1 MSSFTHL
8 LTDTLVAAE
17 GIAAVTSILFYK
29 SIKGSHYRYFSVFLT
44 VIFCCELFGMF
55 GEKLIAYSNPSFF
68 NYFVIPLEFLFFFWL
83 YACKSFKNK
92 KLFYIF
98 SLIYA
103 LSFILNELYFIK
115 NKSIFSFNYTMGSFL
130 LMFLVIIEYYKQINS
145 DDILNFTKNK
155 MFYINLG
162 VTLFYIGSLP
172 FWAFYMQLLEYE
184 KIWRLYLIYFRISG
198 IIMYL
203 LFASSFIWGKR
214 SS

>member
-1 MSSFTHL
+1 MYNFLHL
-8 LTDTLVAAE
+8 LSDSLFAAE
-17 GIAAVTSILFYK
+17 AIAAITSIVYYK
-29 SIKGSHYRYFSVFLT
+29 SIKASHYRYFSIFLI
-44 VIFCCELFGMF
+44 VIFCCEIIGGY
-55 GEKLIAYSNPSFF
+55 GEKIISFSNPIFF

-83 YACKSFKNK
+83 YAYQSFKNK

-98 SLIYA
+98 AVIYA

-115 NKSIFSFNYTMGSFL
+115 NKNIFSFNYTVGSFL

-145 DDILNFTKNK
+145 DDILNFAKNK

-172 FWAFYMQLLEYE
+172 FWAFYLQLLEHR
-184 KIWRLYLIYFRISG
+184 KIWDLYLIYFRLSG

-214 SS
+214 NS

>member
-1 MSSFTHL
+1 
-8 LTDTLVAAE
+8 
-17 GIAAVTSILFYK
+17 
-29 SIKGSHYRYFSVFLT
+29 
-44 VIFCCELFGMF
+44 MF
-55 GEKLIAYSNPSFF
+55 GEKFISYSNPSFF
-68 NYFVIPLEFLFFFWL
+68 NYFVIPLEFIFFFWL
-83 YACKSFKNK
+83 YAYQSFKNK

-98 SLIYA
+98 TLIYA

-115 NKSIFSFNYTMGSFL
+115 NKNIFSFNYTVGSFL

-145 DDILNFTKNK
+145 DDILNFAKNK

-172 FWAFYMQLLEYE
+172 FWAFYMQLLEHE
-184 KIWRLYLIYFRISG
+184 KIWRLYLIYFRLSG

-214 SS
+214 NS